1 MQRFALIGAGRI
13 GALHAANLAAMP
25 GARLA
30 MVFDPDRG
38 AAEKVAEDYGAAA
51 TVKVTVATAADD
63 IFDASQNDAVLIAS
77 PTATHVDF
85 TLRAARAGQAV
96 LCEKP
101 VSLDTAEAARAA
113 AALAEIPGARVQ
125 VGFNRRFD
133 PGHAEL
139 ARRVADGDIGRL
151 EQLVITSRD
160 PGLPSMEY
168 LRGSGGIFRDM
179 MIHDFD
185 LARFVLGAAVG
196 GDNAAGSDSSDG
208 DEADEITTVTA
219 AATVQIEPRLRAIG
233 DHDSAMATLTTA
245 AGRLCH
251 ISNSRRAVYGY
262 DQRVEA
268 FGAAGMLVSGNR
280 TPTEVAVYNARATA
294 ARPPLLHFFTE
305 RYAEAYRLQL
315 AAFIEMVDA
324 VEAAKVGRANS
335 KSSPSPSFEDGRRAL
350 VLAAAAEES
359 LRDARA
365 VAVQF

>member
-13 GALHAANLAAMP
+13 GALHAANLASMP

-30 MVFDPDRG
+30 MVFDADRG
-38 AAEKVAEDYGAAA
+38 AAEKVAEDYGAAT
-51 TVKVTVATAADD
+51 TVKVTVAAAADD
-63 IFDASQNDAVLIAS
+63 IFDANQNDAVLIAS

-139 ARRVADGDIGRL
+139 ARRVAGGDIGRL

-160 PGLPSMEY
+160 PGLPSMDY

-185 LARFVLGAAVG
+185 LARFVLSAAAG
-196 GDNAAGSDSSDG
+196 GDNAAGDGDTG

-219 AATVQIEPRLRAIG
+219 AATVQIDSRLRAIG

-315 AAFIEMVDA
+315 AAFIEV
-324 VEAAKVGRANS
+324 VELMQDGRAA
-335 KSSPSPSFEDGRRAL
+335 PSPSFEDGRRAL

>member
-1 MQRFALIGAGRI
+1 MTAALRFALIGAGRI
-13 GALHAANLAAMP
+13 GALHAANLAATP
-25 GARLA
+25 GVRFVS
-30 MVFDPDRG
+30 VFDSDSK
-38 AAEKVAEDYGAAA
+38 AAEKVAASYGAA
-51 TVKVTVATAADD
+51 VTSTADE
-63 IFDASQNDAVLIAS
+63 IFDANQIDAVLIAS

-151 EQLVITSRD
+151 EQLLITSRD
-160 PGLPSMEY
+160 PGLPSMDY

-185 LARFVLGAAVG
+185 LARFVLGAAAG
-196 GDNAAGSDSSDG
+196 GDNAAGAG

-219 AATVQIEPRLRAIG
+219 AATVQIEPRLRGIG

-315 AAFIEMVDA
+315 AAFIEVVDA
-324 VEAAKVGRANS
+324 GQAGRANS
-335 KSSPSPSFEDGRRAL
+335 KSPPSPSPSFEDGRRAL

-359 LRDARA
+359 LRDGGA

>member
-1 MQRFALIGAGRI
+1 
-13 GALHAANLAAMP
+13 
-25 GARLA
+25 
-30 MVFDPDRG
+30 
-38 AAEKVAEDYGAAA
+38 
-51 TVKVTVATAADD
+51 
-63 IFDASQNDAVLIAS
+63 DAVLIAS

-160 PGLPSMEY
+160 PGLPSMDY

-185 LARFVLGAAVG
+185 LARFVLGAAAG
-196 GDNAAGSDSSDG
+196 GDSAAGSDNGDG

-219 AATVQIEPRLRAIG
+219 AATVQIDSRLRAIG

-315 AAFIEMVDA
+315 AAFIEV
-324 VEAAKVGRANS
+324 VELMQDGRAA
-335 KSSPSPSFEDGRRAL
+335 PSPSFEDGRRAL

>member
-1 MQRFALIGAGRI
+1 MTAALRFALIGAGRI
-13 GALHAANLAAMP
+13 GALHAANLAATP
-25 GARLA
+25 GVRFVS
-30 MVFDPDRG
+30 VFDSDSK
-38 AAEKVAEDYGAAA
+38 AAEKVAASYGAA
-51 TVKVTVATAADD
+51 VTSTADE
-63 IFDASQNDAVLIAS
+63 IFDANQIDAVLIAS

-139 ARRVADGDIGRL
+139 ARRVAGGDIGRL

-160 PGLPSMEY
+160 PGLPSMDY

-185 LARFVLGAAVG
+185 LARFVLSAAAG
-196 GDNAAGSDSSDG
+196 GDNAAGAG

-219 AATVQIEPRLRAIG
+219 AATVQIEPRLRGIG

-315 AAFIEMVDA
+315 AAFIEVVDA
-324 VEAAKVGRANS
+324 GQAGRANS
-335 KSSPSPSFEDGRRAL
+335 KSPPSPSPSFEDGRRAL

-365 VAVQF
+365 VSVQF